1 MYAREPS
8 TAGVRAAQRFRAVSP
23 TTVVELGAGHGAT
36 HRCGRAFGASFAS
49 AYLACDDAN
58 ITKGT

>member
-23 TTVVELGAGHGAT
+23 TTVVELGAGTELPTDVAGH
-36 HRCGRAFGASFAS
+36 S
-49 AYLACDDAN
+49 APPSHLL
-58 ITKGT
+58 T